1 MKRPTLRL
9 SPLHSTQED
18 SGNATTSDLD
28 LHHHGLEFT
37 YDCDA
42 PKCGIHVYAHL
53 PKDHPDAPPT
63 SHSTLSK
70 LQVFEVIQDGGFGNK
85 LTIDDGAV
93 LELGRFESVNGV
105 VAAASASGAD
115 EVGEKKTSGES
126 PSLEAAA
133 GSEGDRSVTP
143 SAPDAAVNSNTGD
156 TAANGHHS
164 RRRFTHFGFRR
175 RQYNRSISGPALA
188 VVDAER
194 NNNSNPSQTGNS
206 KTSASSKSKDEDG
219 VKVTIRL
226 VALDEQGTE
235 LASPNEQ
242 VTYLHIVRFGAKP
255 EVKPEVK
262 DQEDKAQAEDTRP
275 WVVQVV
281 KREATVRTFYSSWH
295 SCIE

>member
-1 MKRPTLRL
+1 M
-9 SPLHSTQED
+9 
-18 SGNATTSDLD
+18 
-28 LHHHGLEFT
+28 EFT

-42 PKCGIHVYAHL
+42 PKCGIYVCAHL

-63 SHSTLSK
+63 SHSSLSK

-105 VAAASASGAD
+105 VTAVSASRAG
-115 EVGEKKTSGES
+115 EVGEKTSGEG
-126 PSLEAAA
+126 PGLEAAGA
-133 GSEGDRSVTP
+133 SEGDRSVTP
-143 SAPDAAVNSNTGD
+143 SAPDSAVHPNTGD
-156 TAANGHHS
+156 AAANGHHS

-194 NNNSNPSQTGNS
+194 NSTSTPSQTGNN
-206 KTSASSKSKDEDG
+206 KTSVSSKSKDEDG

-262 DQEDKAQAEDTRP
+262 DKEDKPPAEDTRP

-281 KREATVRTFYSSWH
+281 KREATVRTLYSSWH
-295 SCIE
+295 LCIE